1 MRGQI
6 TFFRQCFRL
15 AVDAVPRTSPR
26 TKFPCSWPE
35 NRDFSPNRSPFVRLG
50 RSSGRDFNRLQ
61 GKFQIPYS
69 IEQGIF
75 SAEQGTPSGDQG
87 IFALSV

>member
-15 AVDAVPRTSPR
+15 AVDAVDWLWMQSHEPR

-50 RSSGRDFNRLQ
+50 RSSRRDFNRLQ
-61 GKFQIPYS
+61 ANSKFP
-69 IEQGIF
+69 
-75 SAEQGTPSGDQG
+75 TR
-87 IFALSV
+87 